1 MLKRVLLS
9 FCGQN
14 PVNLAP
20 NGSCMCAHLFSMQL
34 SSHRFMSSSHSVNY
48 DRFFTAKRR
57 SLRHYKVMKLWRYVL
72 FKTIF
77 IGFTLYCWLGK
88 YVNVHAQ

>member
-1 MLKRVLLS
+1 MLLS

-20 NGSCMCAHLFSMQL
+20 IGALYAHVR
-34 SSHRFMSSSHSVNY
+34 SSVYNAPNLASLHVIFHSLNY
-48 DRFFTAKRR
+48 DRSFTAKRR
-57 SLRHYKVMKLWRYVL
+57 SLRHSKVMKLWCYVL

-77 IGFTLYCWLGK
+77 L
-88 YVNVHAQ
+88 